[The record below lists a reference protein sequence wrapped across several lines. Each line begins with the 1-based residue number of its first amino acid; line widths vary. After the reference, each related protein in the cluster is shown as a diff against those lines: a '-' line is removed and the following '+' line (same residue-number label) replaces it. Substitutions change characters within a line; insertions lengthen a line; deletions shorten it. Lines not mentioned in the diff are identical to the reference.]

1 MKTLKKVWRT
11 KELRNRILFTLI
23 MLVFIRMVSQ
33 ITVPGVNSEFL
44 KSYFGDNEAFNLMN
58 AFTGGGLERLSVFAL
73 GVTPYITSSII
84 IQLFTI
90 SFPRLEQLAKEGES
104 GRKKLTKYTQ
114 YVTLVLSLVSSISMV
129 IGFRN
134 QMLITKNYLTYAV
147 VVATLTGGSMILVWL
162 GNRITE
168 KGIGNGISMILL
180 FNILS
185 RMPQDMKTLYECFM
199 QGKAW
204 TKMTMAGLV
213 IAMTIVVVI
222 CLTLILN
229 SAERRIPVVYTQKM
243 QGRRFAGDGASN
255 IPMKVNTAGVMPVI
269 FATSLMTFPALILGL
284 LGKTPNGIW
293 ATVTKALNS
302 NNWFD
307 PSDWLPTV
315 GYILYVLL
323 LIFFAYYYTTITF
336 NSAEIANNL
345 KKAGAT
351 IPGKR
356 PGKDTE
362 LYLQKILKHVIM
374 IGVIGLLI
382 VCTIPLVISGVT
394 GANVSFGG
402 TSLIIIV
409 SVILEAVKQGRSML
423 SMKNANTFLR

>member
-1 MKTLKKVWRT
+1 MKTLKKVWSA

-23 MLVFIRMVSQ
+23 MLIFIRMVSQ

-44 KSYFGDNEAFNLMN
+44 KNYFGNNEAFNLMN

-199 QGKAW
+199 QGKTW

-213 IAMTIVVVI
+213 IATIIVVVI

-229 SAERRIPVVYTQKM
+229 SAERRIPVIYTQKM

-269 FATSLMTFPALILGL
+269 FATSLMTFPALVLGF
-284 LGKTPNGIW
+284 LGKTPSGIW

-302 NNWFD
+302 NNWFS
-307 PSDWLPTV
+307 PGDWLPTV

-345 KKAGAT
+345 RKAGAT

-402 TSLIIIV
+402 TSLIIVV
-409 SVILEAVKQGRSML
+409 SVILEAVKQGKSML

>member
-1 MKTLKKVWRT
+1 MKTLKKVWSA

-23 MLVFIRMVSQ
+23 MLIFIRMVSQ

-44 KSYFGDNEAFNLMN
+44 KSYFGNNEAFNLMN

-90 SFPRLEQLAKEGES
+90 TFPRLEQLAKEGES

-147 VVATLTGGSMILVWL
+147 VVATLTGGSMILVWI

-199 QGKAW
+199 QGKTW

-213 IAMTIVVVI
+213 IAAIIVVVI

-229 SAERRIPVVYTQKM
+229 SAERRIPVIYTQKM

-269 FATSLMTFPALILGL
+269 FATSLMTFPALVLGF
-284 LGKTPNGIW
+284 LGKTPSGIW

-302 NNWFD
+302 NNWFS
-307 PSDWLPTV
+307 PGDWLPTV

-345 KKAGAT
+345 RKAGAT

-402 TSLIIIV
+402 TSLIIVV
-409 SVILEAVKQGRSML
+409 SVILEAVKQGKSML

>member
-1 MKTLKKVWRT
+1 MKTLKKVWSA

-23 MLVFIRMVSQ
+23 MLIFIRMVSQ

-44 KSYFGDNEAFNLMN
+44 KNYFGNNEAFNLMN

-199 QGKAW
+199 QGKTW

-213 IAMTIVVVI
+213 IAAIIVVVI

-229 SAERRIPVVYTQKM
+229 SAERRIPVIYTQKM

-269 FATSLMTFPALILGL
+269 FATSLMTFPALVLGF
-284 LGKTPNGIW
+284 LGKTPSGIW

-302 NNWFD
+302 NNWFS
-307 PSDWLPTV
+307 PGDWLPTV

-345 KKAGAT
+345 RKAGAT

-394 GANVSFGG
+394 GANVLFGG
-402 TSLIIIV
+402 TSLIIVV
-409 SVILEAVKQGRSML
+409 SVILEAVKQGKSML

>member
-1 MKTLKKVWRT
+1 MKTLKKVWGA

-23 MLVFIRMVSQ
+23 MLIFLRMVSQ

-114 YVTLVLSLVSSISMV
+114 YITLVLSLVSSISMV

-199 QGKAW
+199 QSKTW

-302 NNWFD
+302 NNWFN

-345 KKAGAT
+345 KKAGTT
-351 IPGKR
+351 IPGER

-409 SVILEAVKQGRSML
+409 SVILETVKQGKSML

>member
-1 MKTLKKVWRT
+1 MKTLKKVWGA

-23 MLVFIRMVSQ
+23 MLIFLRMVSQ

-199 QGKAW
+199 QGKTW

-302 NNWFD
+302 NNWFN

-351 IPGKR
+351 IPGER

-409 SVILEAVKQGRSML
+409 SVILETVKQGKSML

>member
-204 TKMTMAGLV
+204 TKMTMAGLA
-213 IAMTIVVVI
+213 IAVTIVVVI

-293 ATVTKALNS
+293 ATVTKTLNS

-409 SVILEAVKQGRSML
+409 SVILEAVKQGKSML

>member
-1 MKTLKKVWRT
+1 MKTLKKVWGT

-199 QGKAW
+199 QGKTW

-213 IAMTIVVVI
+213 IAITIVVVI
-222 CLTLILN
+222 CLTLLLN

-243 QGRRFAGDGASN
+243 QVRRFAGDGASN

-307 PSDWLPTV
+307 PSDWLPTI

-362 LYLQKILKHVIM
+362 LYIQKILKHVIM

-409 SVILEAVKQGRSML
+409 SVILEAVKQGKSML

>member
-1 MKTLKKVWRT
+1 MKTLKKVWGA

-23 MLVFIRMVSQ
+23 MLIFLRMVSQ

-199 QGKAW
+199 QGKTW

-293 ATVTKALNS
+293 AAVTKALNS
-302 NNWFD
+302 NNWFN

-351 IPGKR
+351 IPGQR

-409 SVILEAVKQGRSML
+409 SVILEAAKQGKSML

>member
-243 QGRRFAGDGASN
+243 QGRRFAGDGTSN

-409 SVILEAVKQGRSML
+409 SVILEAVKQGKSML

>member
-1 MKTLKKVWRT
+1 MKTLKKVWCT

-33 ITVPGVNSEFL
+33 ITVSGVNSEFL

-409 SVILEAVKQGRSML
+409 SVILEAVKQGKSML

>member
-213 IAMTIVVVI
+213 IAMTIIVVI

-409 SVILEAVKQGRSML
+409 SVILEAVKQGKSML

>member
-1 MKTLKKVWRT
+1 MKTLKKVWGA

-23 MLVFIRMVSQ
+23 MLIFLRMVSQ

-199 QGKAW
+199 KGKTW

-302 NNWFD
+302 NNWFN

-351 IPGKR
+351 IPGER

-409 SVILEAVKQGRSML
+409 SVILETVKQGKSML

>member
-1 MKTLKKVWRT
+1 MKTLKKVWGA

-23 MLVFIRMVSQ
+23 MLIFLRMVSQ

-199 QGKAW
+199 QGKTW

-269 FATSLMTFPALILGL
+269 FATSLMTFPALTLGL

-302 NNWFD
+302 NNWFN
-307 PSDWLPTV
+307 PGDWLPTV

-351 IPGKR
+351 IPGER

-409 SVILEAVKQGRSML
+409 SVILETVKQGKSML

>member
-1 MKTLKKVWRT
+1 MKTLKKVWGA
-11 KELRNRILFTLI
+11 KELRNRILSTLI
-23 MLVFIRMVSQ
+23 MLIFLRMVSQ

-199 QGKAW
+199 QGKTW

-302 NNWFD
+302 NNWFN
-307 PSDWLPTV
+307 PGDWLPTV

-351 IPGKR
+351 IPGER

-409 SVILEAVKQGRSML
+409 SVILETVKQGKSML

>member
-1 MKTLKKVWRT
+1 
-11 KELRNRILFTLI
+11 

-284 LGKTPNGIW
+284 LGKIPNGIW

-409 SVILEAVKQGRSML
+409 SVILEAVKQGKSML

>member
-1 MKTLKKVWRT
+1 MKTLKKVWGT

-129 IGFRN
+129 IGFKN
-134 QMLITKNYLTYAV
+134 QMLITRNYLTYAV
-147 VVATLTGGSMILVWL
+147 AVATLTGGSMILVWL

-199 QGKAW
+199 QGKTW

-222 CLTLILN
+222 CLTLLLN

-307 PSDWLPTV
+307 PSDWLPTI

-362 LYLQKILKHVIM
+362 LYIQKILKHVIM

-409 SVILEAVKQGRSML
+409 SVILEAVKQGKSML

>member
-23 MLVFIRMVSQ
+23 MLVFIRIVSQ

-409 SVILEAVKQGRSML
+409 SVILEAVKQGKSML

>member
-1 MKTLKKVWRT
+1 MKTLKKVWSA

-23 MLVFIRMVSQ
+23 MLIFLRMVSQ

-199 QGKAW
+199 QGKTW

-284 LGKTPNGIW
+284 LGKTPSGIW

-302 NNWFD
+302 NNWFN

-409 SVILEAVKQGRSML
+409 SVILETVKQGKSML

>member
-11 KELRNRILFTLI
+11 KELRNRILFTLV

-44 KSYFGDNEAFNLMN
+44 KNYFGGNEAFNLMN

-213 IAMTIVVVI
+213 IAITIVVVI

-394 GANVSFGG
+394 DANVSFGG

-409 SVILEAVKQGRSML
+409 SVILEAVKQGKSML

>member
-134 QMLITKNYLTYAV
+134 QMLITKNYLTYVV

-243 QGRRFAGDGASN
+243 QGRRFAGDEASN

-409 SVILEAVKQGRSML
+409 SVILEAVKQGKSML

>member
-1 MKTLKKVWRT
+1 MKTLKKVWHT

-409 SVILEAVKQGRSML
+409 SVILEAVKQGKSML

>member
-229 SAERRIPVVYTQKM
+229 SAERRILVVYTQKM

-293 ATVTKALNS
+293 ATVTRALNS

-409 SVILEAVKQGRSML
+409 SVILEAVKQGKSML

>member
-243 QGRRFAGDGASN
+243 QGRRFAGDEASN

-409 SVILEAVKQGRSML
+409 SVILEAVKQGKSML

>member
-1 MKTLKKVWRT
+1 MKTLKKVWGA

-23 MLVFIRMVSQ
+23 MLIFLRMVSQ

-199 QGKAW
+199 QGKTW

-409 SVILEAVKQGRSML
+409 SVILEAVKQGKSML

>member
-199 QGKAW
+199 QDKAW

-243 QGRRFAGDGASN
+243 QGRRFAGDGVSN

-409 SVILEAVKQGRSML
+409 SVILEAVKQGKSML

>member
-1 MKTLKKVWRT
+1 MKTLKKVWGT

-134 QMLITKNYLTYAV
+134 QMLITRNYLTYAV
-147 VVATLTGGSMILVWL
+147 AAATLTGGSMILVWL

-185 RMPQDMKTLYECFM
+185 RMPQDMKILYECFM
-199 QGKAW
+199 QGKTW
-204 TKMTMAGLV
+204 TKMTMAGLA

-222 CLTLILN
+222 CLTLLLN

-362 LYLQKILKHVIM
+362 LYIQKILKHVIM

-409 SVILEAVKQGRSML
+409 SVILEAVKQGKSML

>member
-1 MKTLKKVWRT
+1 MKTLKKVWGA

-23 MLVFIRMVSQ
+23 MLIFLRMVSQ

-199 QGKAW
+199 QGKTW

-229 SAERRIPVVYTQKM
+229 FAERRIPVVYTQKM

-302 NNWFD
+302 NNWFN

-351 IPGKR
+351 IPGQR

-409 SVILEAVKQGRSML
+409 SVILETVKQGKSML

>member
-11 KELRNRILFTLI
+11 KELRNRILFTLV

-44 KSYFGDNEAFNLMN
+44 KNYFGGNEAFNLMN

-213 IAMTIVVVI
+213 IAITIVVVI

-409 SVILEAVKQGRSML
+409 SVILEAVKQGKSML

>member
-307 PSDWLPTV
+307 PSDWLPTI

-409 SVILEAVKQGRSML
+409 SVILEAVKQGKSML

>member
-44 KSYFGDNEAFNLMN
+44 KNYFGGNEAFNLMN

-213 IAMTIVVVI
+213 IAITIVVVI

-345 KKAGAT
+345 KKTGAT

-382 VCTIPLVISGVT
+382 VCTIPLVINGVT

-409 SVILEAVKQGRSML
+409 SVILEAVKQGKSML
-423 SMKNANTFLR
+423 SM

>member
-204 TKMTMAGLV
+204 TKMTMAGFV

-409 SVILEAVKQGRSML
+409 SVILEAVKQGKSML

>member
-185 RMPQDMKTLYECFM
+185 RMPQDMKTLYEYFM

-409 SVILEAVKQGRSML
+409 SVILEAVKQGKSML

>member
-44 KSYFGDNEAFNLMN
+44 KSYFGNNEAFNLMN

-356 PGKDTE
+356 PGKDTD
-362 LYLQKILKHVIM
+362 LYLQKILKHVII

-409 SVILEAVKQGRSML
+409 SVILEAVKQGKSML

>member
-1 MKTLKKVWRT
+1 MKTLKKVWGA

-23 MLVFIRMVSQ
+23 MLIFLRMVSQ

-104 GRKKLTKYTQ
+104 GRKKLIKYTQ

-199 QGKAW
+199 QGKTW

-213 IAMTIVVVI
+213 ITMTIVVVI

-302 NNWFD
+302 NNWFN

-351 IPGKR
+351 IPGER

-409 SVILEAVKQGRSML
+409 SVILETVKQGKSML

>member
-1 MKTLKKVWRT
+1 MKTLKKVWSA

-23 MLVFIRMVSQ
+23 MLIFIRMVSQ

-44 KSYFGDNEAFNLMN
+44 KNYFGNNEAFNLMN
-58 AFTGGGLERLSVFAL
+58 VFTGGGLERLSVFAL

-199 QGKAW
+199 QGKTW

-213 IAMTIVVVI
+213 IATIIVVVI

-229 SAERRIPVVYTQKM
+229 SAERRIPVIYTQKM

-269 FATSLMTFPALILGL
+269 FATSLMTFPALVLGF
-284 LGKTPNGIW
+284 LGKTPSGIW

-302 NNWFD
+302 NNWFS
-307 PSDWLPTV
+307 PGDWLPTV

-345 KKAGAT
+345 RKAGAT

-402 TSLIIIV
+402 TSLIIVV
-409 SVILEAVKQGRSML
+409 SVILEAVKQGKSML

>member
-323 LIFFAYYYTTITF
+323 LISFAYYYTTITF

-409 SVILEAVKQGRSML
+409 SVILEAVKQGKSML

>member
-1 MKTLKKVWRT
+1 MKTLKKVWGA

-23 MLVFIRMVSQ
+23 MLIFLRMVSQ

-199 QGKAW
+199 QGKTW

-284 LGKTPNGIW
+284 LGKTPNGIC

-302 NNWFD
+302 NNWFN
-307 PSDWLPTV
+307 PGDWLPTV

-351 IPGKR
+351 IPGER

-409 SVILEAVKQGRSML
+409 SVILETVKQGKSML

>member
-1 MKTLKKVWRT
+1 MKTLKKVWSA

-23 MLVFIRMVSQ
+23 MLIFIRMVSQ

-44 KSYFGDNEAFNLMN
+44 KSYFGNNEAFNLMN

-114 YVTLVLSLVSSISMV
+114 YVTLMLSLVNSISMV

-199 QGKAW
+199 QGKTW
-204 TKMTMAGLV
+204 TKMTMAGLA

-229 SAERRIPVVYTQKM
+229 SAERRIPVIYTQKM

-307 PSDWLPTV
+307 PSNWLPTV

-362 LYLQKILKHVIM
+362 MYLQKILKHVII

-402 TSLIIIV
+402 TSLIIVV
-409 SVILEAVKQGRSML
+409 SVILEAVKQGKSML

>member
-58 AFTGGGLERLSVFAL
+58 AFTGGGLERLSIFAL

-409 SVILEAVKQGRSML
+409 SVILEAVKQGKSML

>member
-243 QGRRFAGDGASN
+243 QGRRFTGDGASN

-409 SVILEAVKQGRSML
+409 SVILEAVKQGKSML